1 MSRIILRAIP
11 TTAAELGRRSLRLT
25 SAFAALL
32 LVAGAMAACGS
43 DGPDATDGNMAVV
56 ASFYPLYEAAVS
68 VGGDRVAV
76 TNLTPA
82 GVEPHDL
89 ELSPDQVDALL
100 DASVVLYLGQD
111 FQPAVQAIAEQR
123 DQGALDLLA
132 GLDLQSAGPGA
143 EEPGVDPHVWLD
155 PVLMAEIVD
164 AVRAEFSKVDPQGEA
179 TYRTN
184 ADAYQAEI
192 DALDGR
198 YRDGLSDCARDLIVT
213 SHAAFGYLA
222 REYGLRQEAIAG
234 IEPSAEPDP
243 QRLAELA
250 DLVQREGVTT
260 IFTEEL
266 VSPAVAETLARE
278 TGARTAVL
286 NPLEGLTE
294 AEVAAG
300 ATYVSVMDDNLD
312 TLSDALGCP

>member
-1 MSRIILRAIP
+1 MV
-11 TTAAELGRRSLRLT
+11 
-25 SAFAALL
+25 AL
-32 LVAGAMAACGS
+32 AACGS
-43 DGPDATDGNMAVV
+43 NPSSTTDANVAVV
-56 ASFYPLYEAAVS
+56 ASFYPLYEAATK
-68 VGGDRVAV
+68 VGGDRVEV

-100 DASVVLYLGQD
+100 DASVVLYLGHD

-123 DQGALDLLA
+123 EAGAVDLLA
-132 GLDLQSAGPGA
+132 GLDLHSAPPGS
-143 EEPGVDPHVWLD
+143 EETGTDPHVWLD
-155 PVLMAEIVD
+155 PALMGRMVDEIRATFAE
-164 AVRAEFSKVDPQGEA
+164 VDPSGETA
-179 TYRTN
+179 YRTN

-198 YRDGLSDCARDLIVT
+198 YRDGLSHCARDLIVT

-222 REYGLRQEAIAG
+222 AEYGLRQEAIAG
-234 IEPSAEPDP
+234 IDPSAEPDP

-250 DLVQREGVTT
+250 DLVQQEGVTT

-278 TGARTAVL
+278 TGAETAVL

-294 AEVAAG
+294 DEVAAG
-300 ATYVSVMDDNLD
+300 ANYVSVMDDNLG
-312 TLSDALGCP
+312 TLRAALGCP